1 VARGLK
7 PRPQAVHIGHF
18 STALRPLLMIN
29 PGDIVTIETA
39 TRPSNSVSSA
49 RASCGHRE
57 TQEMRKLLRTRKQLA
72 REKSSKVLR
81 VQKTLEDA
89 NIKLKSRDP

>member
-49 RASCGHRE
+49 RASWVNGTPVFRGDARRHGAG
-57 TQEMRKLLRTRKQLA
+57 LPRT
-72 REKSSKVLR
+72 SIV
-81 VQKTLEDA
+81 
-89 NIKLKSRDP
+89 